1 MEKANNYRYFPDPYE
16 VEAKMKTTSFPIPNT
31 PENYEEINKLVDA
44 SGGVYRGLRVDSRYD
59 STPEEKQTPCSVV
72 DDSMFIQEQEIET
85 QWTKVKTS
93 LKILRNLY
101 TERADEEFLS
111 RAKMLVEGMK

>member
-1 MEKANNYRYFPDPYE
+1 MEKAGEYIVNPKPFN
-16 VEAKMKTTSFPIPNT
+16 VGLAQSPN
-31 PENYEEINKLVDA
+31 INTE
-44 SGGVYRGLRVDSRYD
+44 GTEGVYRGLKVNSRYD
-59 STPEEKQTPCSVV
+59 CTPDEKQTPCSVA
-72 DDSMFIQEQEIET
+72 DDPMFIQDQEIET

-111 RAKMLVEGMK
+111 RAKMLTEGMR